1 MRVEVVK
8 EMRDV
13 VEGSRQ
19 GGRCLCRGGGWG
31 VRGIASCSII
41 VVDSVLA
48 QFSNQALAGRWTR
61 SSGSVAQAESGAG
74 DVMSASTTF
83 GA

>member
-1 MRVEVVK
+1 M
-8 EMRDV
+8 
-13 VEGSRQ
+13 
-19 GGRCLCRGGGWG
+19 
-31 VRGIASCSII
+31 RGIASCSII

-74 DVMSASTTF
+74 DVMSASTTS